1 MQEQYNM
8 RYTAIRKGSVSSEMV
23 IIGGGGGGVAG
34 LTTAALLA
42 RFGKAVTLF
51 NNHLKQRSC
60 KDYYSNC

>member
-8 RYTAIRKGSVSSEMV
+8 RYTAIRKDSVSSGMV
-23 IIGGGGGGVAG
+23 IIGGGVAG

-51 NNHLKQRSC
+51 E
-60 KDYYSNC
+60 

>member
-8 RYTAIRKGSVSSEMV
+8 GYTAIRKGSVSSEMV

-51 NNHLKQRSC
+51 E
-60 KDYYSNC
+60 

>member
-8 RYTAIRKGSVSSEMV
+8 GYTAIRKGSVSSEMV
-23 IIGGGGGGVAG
+23 IIGGGGGVAG

-51 NNHLKQRSC
+51 E
-60 KDYYSNC
+60 

>member
-8 RYTAIRKGSVSSEMV
+8 GYTAIRKGSVSSEMV
-23 IIGGGGGGVAG
+23 IIGGGGGGGGAG

-51 NNHLKQRSC
+51 E
-60 KDYYSNC
+60 